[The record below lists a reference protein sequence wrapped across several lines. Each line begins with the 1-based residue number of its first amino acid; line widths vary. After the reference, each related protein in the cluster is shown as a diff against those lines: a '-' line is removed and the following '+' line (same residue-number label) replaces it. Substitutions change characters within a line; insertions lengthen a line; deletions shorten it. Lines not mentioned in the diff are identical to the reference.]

1 MKKMNIVFLVLIAVV
16 SAILISVYVGT
27 VPSTT
32 FGGAKENTGEDVR
45 ITGVLDKTMP
55 IEYDPLANA
64 NLTKFHVVDS
74 TGHSEKVFLHYEKG
88 KPDGLEFSEK
98 ITLLGKFEEDGAF
111 HANDIQMKC
120 PSKYNDQKHSL
131 ETADV
136 QNNPQ

>member
-1 MKKMNIVFLVLIAVV
+1 MKKTNIVLLVLIAVV

-32 FGGAKENTGEDVR
+32 FEGAKSADGKNVR
-45 ITGVLDKTMP
+45 ITGTLDKTQP
-55 IEYDPLANA
+55 IEYDPLVNS

-74 TGHSEKVFLHYEKG
+74 TGHSEKVYLTYDKG

-131 ETADV
+131 ETAEK
-136 QNNPQ
+136 QQ

>member
-1 MKKMNIVFLVLIAVV
+1 MKKTNIVLIVLVAVIAAIIIGVYT
-16 SAILISVYVGT
+16 SA

-32 FGGAKENTGEDVR
+32 FEGARNNSGKDVR
-45 ITGVLDKTMP
+45 ISGMVDKSQP

-74 TGHSEKVFLHYEKG
+74 TGHSELVYLTYEKG

-98 ITLLGKFEEDGAF
+98 VTLLGKYDDNNVFQ
-111 HANDIQMKC
+111 ANDIQMKC

-131 ETADV
+131 ETAS
-136 QNNPQ
+136 NE

>member
-1 MKKMNIVFLVLIAVV
+1 MKKTNIVLLVLIAVV

-32 FGGAKENTGEDVR
+32 FEGAKSSDGKNVR
-45 ITGVLDKTMP
+45 ITGTLDKTQP

-74 TGHSEKVFLHYEKG
+74 TGHSEKVLLTYEKG

-98 ITLLGKFEEDGAF
+98 ITLLGKYEEDGAF

-131 ETADV
+131 ETAEK
-136 QNNPQ
+136 QQ

>member
-1 MKKMNIVFLVLIAVV
+1 MKKTNIVLLVLIAVV

-32 FGGAKENTGEDVR
+32 FEGAKSADGKNVR
-45 ITGVLDKTMP
+45 ITGTLDKTQP

-64 NLTKFHVVDS
+64 NLTKFHVMDS
-74 TGHSEKVFLHYEKG
+74 TGHSEKIYLTYEKG

-98 ITLLGKFEEDGAF
+98 ITLLGKYEEDGAF

-131 ETADV
+131 ETAET
-136 QNNPQ
+136 QQ